1 MTTTDAGGAAPRLR
15 AAYEG
20 PAVLS
25 MGFRP
30 FFLACALW
38 AALAVPVWML
48 AWGGHLE
55 LGGPFE
61 PVDWHIHE
69 MVWGFGA
76 AAIAGFLFTA
86 VPNWTGR
93 MPMQGWPLLVLLGLW
108 VLGRMAVGGHLGL
121 PPLGVLLADAA
132 FLLAVAAMIG
142 REIVAGRNWRNLMVL
157 GPVTVLLVG
166 NVAFH
171 WEAMAAGSADVGRR
185 LGLAVVVFL
194 ITLIGGRIIPSFTR
208 NWLAQRGATR
218 LPVPAN
224 RFDMACLMAGG
235 AALLLWSLW
244 PGAVAGTALVV
255 AGGLHAVRLSRW
267 RGWDAKASAIL
278 LMLHLAYGFV
288 PLGLVLVGMA
298 GWGILPLAAGMHLL
312 GVGAMGG
319 MILAVMMRATMGHT
333 GRELAAG
340 PWLAGTFALVAL
352 AAGVRAGL
360 AEVTVLGVPG
370 LTWAAASWTLAFA
383 GFAVRVGPWLLQPR
397 VAARKAK
404 R

>member
-1 MTTTDAGGAAPRLR
+1 MTTTDAGRRAPRMRL
-15 AAYEG
+15 AYEG

-30 FFLACALW
+30 FFLAAALF
-38 AALAVPVWML
+38 AALAVPVWVL
-48 AWGGHLE
+48 AWGGRVA
-55 LGGPFE
+55 LGGPFV
-61 PVDWHIHE
+61 PTDWHIHE
-69 MVWGFGA
+69 MIWGFGA

-93 MPMQGWPLLVLLGLW
+93 MPMQGWPLLALLGLW
-108 VLGRMAVGGHLGL
+108 VLGRLAVGGLLGL

-132 FLLAVAAMIG
+132 FLLAVAALIG

-157 GPVTVLLVG
+157 GPVTLLLGG
-166 NVAFH
+166 NVVFH
-171 WEAMAAGSADVGRR
+171 LEAMAAGSADMGRR
-185 LGLAVVVFL
+185 LGVAVVVFL

-208 NWLAQRGATR
+208 NWLAQRGAER

-224 RFDMACLMAGG
+224 RFDMICLIAGG

-267 RGWDAKASAIL
+267 RGLDTWRSAIL
-278 LMLHLAYGFV
+278 LMLHVAYGFV
-288 PLGLVLVGMA
+288 PLGLVFVGLA
-298 GWGILPLAAGMHLL
+298 GWGVLPLAVGMHLL

-333 GRELAAG
+333 GRELVAG
-340 PWLAGTFALVAL
+340 PVLAGAFGLVVA

-360 AEVTVLGVPG
+360 ADVTVLGVPG
-370 LTWAAASWTLAFA
+370 LTWAAVLWAVAFLAFA
-383 GFAVRVGPWLLQPR
+383 ARVGPWLLAPR
-397 VAARKAK
+397 VAARKAN